1 MSYLTNERK
10 AAAAGVDL
18 CWQTTIAVTLGC
30 YPLLINA
37 VYKAD
42 AGLPQPLF
50 YKHLGF
56 EAVSE
61 TAYASQHGD
70 VWQWAYVDRRFQ

>member
-18 CWQTTIAVTLGC
+18 CWQTTIAVT
-30 YPLLINA
+30 PLLINA

-70 VWQWAYVDRRFQ
+70 VRQWAYVDRRFQ